1 MQLHIRGV
9 SKTYANGVQA
19 LKDVTLTIPAG
30 MYGLLGP
37 NGAGKS
43 TLMRILATLQEA
55 DSGSVTLGALDVL
68 RGKDEGRKPL
78 GSLPQEFGV
87 YPTVSAEGLLDHFA
101 VLKGITARRARNE

>member
-1 MQLHIRGV
+1 MELQIRGV
-9 SKTYANGVQA
+9 SKTYANGVRA

-55 DSGSVTLGALDVL
+55 DSGSVTLGEIDVL
-68 RGKDEGRKPL
+68 TRKDEVRRR
-78 GSLPQEFGV
+78 
-87 YPTVSAEGLLDHFA
+87 SA
-101 VLKGITARRARNE
+101 TSRRSSACIQR